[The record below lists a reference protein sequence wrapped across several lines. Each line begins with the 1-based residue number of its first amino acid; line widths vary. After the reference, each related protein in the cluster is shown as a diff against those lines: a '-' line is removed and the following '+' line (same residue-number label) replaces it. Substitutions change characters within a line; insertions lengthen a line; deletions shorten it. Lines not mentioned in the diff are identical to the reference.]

1 MDDSRSRKFWMTP
14 EFPRRPGEEDPLKI
28 ESLAG
33 YKIKFQR
40 DEDACGSLEAG
51 QDPPASGERR
61 GPVVRF
67 RILPL

>member
-1 MDDSRSRKFWMTP
+1 MTP
-14 EFPRRPGEEDPLKI
+14 EFPRRPGEEDLLKI

-33 YKIKFQR
+33 YKIEFQR

-51 QDPPASGERR
+51 QDPPACSERR
-61 GPVVRF
+61 GPVVRL